1 MGRRRPLIAG
11 VPCSGVLPRFPGSR
25 LTSSRRTNALADSG
39 ASGLAPLPDGSTA
52 GELIPELVRHGL
64 QKLIELEVA
73 AVLGAYTQEGTEE
86 HLRTPNDYSPR
97 TLTTRV
103 EDGDEGPTSLG
114 PPTLHRLAPS
124 PHQSEARLPADLLW
138 VRSRRC
144 AGPVI
149 WGDGTSSRRLHW
161 GLEPCAERKGRESGA
176 WGGPALM
183 APMCRGQAMRTSA
196 CTCTCTCPSPCAKY
210 C

>member
-1 MGRRRPLIAG
+1 M
-11 VPCSGVLPRFPGSR
+11 
-25 LTSSRRTNALADSG
+25 
-39 ASGLAPLPDGSTA
+39 APLPDGSTA

-144 AGPVI
+144 AGAVV
-149 WGDGTSSRRLHW
+149 WGGMAPALIGADGRLS
-161 GLEPCAERKGRESGA
+161 LEPSGGKGSGA
-176 WGGPALM
+176 RLGPADV
-183 APMCRGQAMRTSA
+183 AAVCRAQAVRA
-196 CTCTCTCPSPCAKY
+196 CPCPSPCARY